1 MIKYW
6 LTASVVALLCFPY
19 SSTKLVAGPIE
30 DSQVIPLTEEG
41 QQLELAFT
49 RQLEHLREKL
59 LAKIPAVDQL
69 GGERLNRLI
78 TDESLDDDLV
88 RFVVLKEATPA
99 GLARFAQVGEQQKQ

>member
-19 SSTKLVAGPIE
+19 SSSKLVAGPIE
-30 DSQVIPLTEEG
+30 DSEVIPLTEEG

-99 GLARFAQVGEQQKQ
+99 GI